1 MMNIVKV
8 EWIRIRRNPL
18 NGVILLI
25 FAVLLG
31 LSAIWSGFRAS
42 EIRAAAAAPQ
52 IAQAPANAAEMHDAP
67 KPDDHDGGDDSAYA
81 ASNKLPPLQLPLLGG
96 LALNV
101 SQADLVG
108 TSIKVSS
115 RSRHTD
121 GRNSD
126 QIFNPLSYEFGL
138 LDFASV
144 FALLT
149 PLVVIALSYGLV
161 QEERES
167 GVWRLVCTQTAR
179 PWQLVFSSLGLR
191 LLLVALIASLS
202 SALAFLLD
210 SGSDWP
216 ALAYWAA
223 ISLSYVVF
231 WFALTGLFLLLP
243 ISSGA
248 AAIGLLG
255 SWLVLTFGVPAALHW
270 AADQSQPKP
279 SRMAAIIEIRRL
291 QEASNQQRQ
300 TALAD
305 WFKAHPDLL
314 GDTPLAKLPREVAGL
329 PAAMQLDH
337 QIRPLMMQ
345 FETHRAERFG
355 FMQRWCWTS
364 PALALALA
372 ADRLSG
378 LDAPRHAGFV
388 AAVDAFE
395 DRWREYF
402 LPQIMARAGWS
413 EAQQA
418 ALPRFDF
425 RQTMDYAEL
434 NRLAGWQALSAAS
447 ILAFL
452 IALRQRFARF

>member
-1 MMNIVKV
+1 MMAIVKV

-18 NGVILLI
+18 NAAILLI
-25 FAVLLG
+25 FAVLMG
-31 LSAIWSGFRAS
+31 LSAVWSGLRAS

-52 IAQAPANAAEMHDAP
+52 IAASAANAAEMHDAP
-67 KPDDHDGGDDSAYA
+67 KADAHDGGDGAYA
-81 ASNKLPPLQLPLLGG
+81 ASNDRAPLQLPLLGG
-96 LALNV
+96 LVLNV

-126 QIFNPLSYEFGL
+126 QLFNPLSYEFGL

-179 PWQLVFSSLGLR
+179 PWQLVLCSLGWR
-191 LLLVALIASLS
+191 LLLVALVACASSL
-202 SALAFLLD
+202 LAFLLD
-210 SGSDWP
+210 SGSDLA
-216 ALAYWAA
+216 ALAYWCL
-223 ISLSYVVF
+223 ISLSYVLF
-231 WFALTGLFLLLP
+231 WFSLAGLFLLLP

-255 SWLVLTFGVPAALHW
+255 SWLILTFGVPATLHW
-270 AADQSQPKP
+270 AADQTRPKP

-291 QEASNQQRQ
+291 QELSNQQRQ
-300 TALAD
+300 NLLAD
-305 WFKAHPDLL
+305 WFKAHPELL
-314 GDTPLAKLPREVAGL
+314 GDTPLAKLSREVAGL
-329 PAAMQLDH
+329 PAALELDS
-337 QIRPLMMQ
+337 QIRPLMLQ
-345 FETHRAERFG
+345 FETHRAEQFG
-355 FMQRWCWTS
+355 FMQRWSWTS
-364 PALALALA
+364 PALAVALM

-378 LDAPRHAGFV
+378 LDAPRHASFV
-388 AAVDAFE
+388 AAVNDFE
-395 DRWREYF
+395 DRWRAYF
-402 LPQIMARAGWS
+402 VPSIMARAAWS

-418 ALPRFDF
+418 APPQFDF
-425 RQTMDYAEL
+425 DQSFDIAEL
-434 NRLAGWQALSAAS
+434 NGLIGLQALSAAS
-447 ILAFL
+447 MLAVL
-452 IALRQRFARF
+452 LALRQRFSQF